1 MKLNDMSASSSEPQ
15 NTSPIY
21 DDDTQTRHHPGFAE
35 LCRPGYLIKWL
46 WVFFEGWFF
55 SRRYQQL
62 AIGLPFLLVAIGGP
76 MFVWWL
82 KIAPRD
88 NLVAAYEAAVKKS
101 IKNDEPE
108 KTGVYLESL
117 VGLRK
122 LRKEYRHQLAM
133 HYVEQ
138 EQPKKA
144 GRHVSILTR
153 TDGYVPTRL
162 WLLQQAAESEPV
174 FPLTDEEID
183 RQLFAV
189 LKKQPVNL
197 LANWQMAE
205 RLMQKEQ
212 FKTAED
218 HLLRII
224 EQVPQLGLPL
234 AQVQIQLKRD
244 REQILN
250 HLDLADQAF
259 HEALIANNKDVTSR
273 VRRAEIMLLK
283 NDLSGALELI
293 LEGRRL
299 EDDQLLRASN
309 SKLLAM
315 EARRKLSQS
324 SLNARAAA
332 QDLNQAMQLN
342 PQDQSLLELALSL
355 SRFGVKWDAAQLQP
369 TVDALVEK
377 TDLTDADRQL
387 LLLALASTGQN
398 QKALEIIN
406 QISEPTVASRIQ
418 KAEILLRAGN
428 QEDADALLGEL
439 MIETSA
445 DASFENAEQ
454 SLNHVRVLL
463 LQNRHQD
470 AYDFIGSSLVKFAE
484 SDSGRIAEW
493 QALFAKANQ
502 AVFQKRLKDDSFQ
515 TADEAIKMLMDSRQ
529 GAVSVV
535 TVLNRMIALMNL
547 RSEFEPAIRL
557 HLVQLARSNR
567 AGWQIYNMLGTY
579 DLQKSEQGSERL
591 PEALKFLELA
601 YQSQKSDPMIMN
613 NLAIALVRSQKDLQ
627 RARELVEEAISRLS
641 DPVDALSTRAE
652 ISIAEGLWREARA
665 DLEIALAK
673 RPNSANVRR
682 LLVEVMI
689 QLDQPNLAEEHQIV
703 YEQLTK
709 SQKADARQDE

>member
-1 MKLNDMSASSSEPQ
+1 MSASSSEPEKP
-15 NTSPIY
+15 SPIY
-21 DDDTQTRHHPGFAE
+21 DDATQTRQHPSFAE
-35 LCRPGYLIKWL
+35 LRRPGYLIKWL
-46 WVFFEGWFF
+46 WAFFEGWFL
-55 SRRYQQL
+55 SRKYQQL

-82 KIAPRD
+82 KSAPRD
-88 NLVAAYEAAVKKS
+88 SLVAAYELAVEAS
-101 IKNDEPE
+101 IKNNEPE

-138 EQPKKA
+138 EQSEKA
-144 GRHVSILTR
+144 GRHVSILVG

-162 WLLQQAAESEPV
+162 WLLKQAAEPDPV
-174 FPLTDEEID
+174 FPLTEEGID

-218 HLLRII
+218 HLLRIV

-234 AQVQIQLKRD
+234 AQVQIQLQRG
-244 REQILN
+244 REQILS
-250 HLDLADQAF
+250 HLDFADQAF

-293 LEGRRL
+293 LEGRHL
-299 EDDQLLRASN
+299 EDDQVLRASN

-324 SLNARAAA
+324 ALNAGAAA
-332 QDLNQAMQLN
+332 QDLIQAIQLN
-342 PQDQSLLELALSL
+342 PQDQSLLGVALSL
-355 SRFGVKWDAAQLQP
+355 NRLGVKWDAAQLQP
-369 TVDALVEK
+369 AVDALVEK

-387 LLLALASTGQN
+387 LLVALASTGQN
-398 QKALEIIN
+398 QRALEIIN
-406 QISEPTVASRIQ
+406 QIPEPSVASRVQ

-428 QEDADALLGEL
+428 QKDADALLSEL
-439 MIETSA
+439 MTQTSA
-445 DASFENAEQ
+445 DVSASSVNVDQ
-454 SLNHVRVLL
+454 CLNHARVLI
-463 LQNRHQD
+463 LQDRHQD

-493 QALFAKANQ
+493 QALFADANLV
-502 AVFQKRLKDDSFQ
+502 VFQKRLKDGSFQ
-515 TADEAIKMLMDSRQ
+515 TADEVVKMLMDSRQ
-529 GAVSVV
+529 GTVSVV
-535 TVLNRMIALMNL
+535 NVLRRMIAVMDL
-547 RSEFEPAIRL
+547 RREFEPAIRV
-557 HLVQLARSNR
+557 HLVQLARRSR
-567 AGWQIYNMLGTY
+567 AGWQVYNMLGTY
-579 DLQKSEQGSERL
+579 DLQKSEQDSERL
-591 PEALKFLELA
+591 PGALKFLKLA

-613 NLAIALVRSQKDLQ
+613 NLAIALVRSNEDLPQ
-627 RARELVEEAISRLS
+627 ARELVEEAITQLS

-652 ISIAEGLWREARA
+652 ISVAEGLWKDART
-665 DLEIALAK
+665 DLEAALAA

-682 LLVEVMI
+682 LLVDVMT
-689 QLDQPNLAEEHQIV
+689 QLGQPDLAEEHQAV
-703 YEQLTK
+703 YDQLTAPRK
-709 SQKADARQDE
+709 VEAGQGE